1 MIKYKNYGID
11 VRHKLN
17 GGGFQA
23 AYKAPRANG
32 AREGDDKNFQWICV
46 GQIFKTEE
54 EVKAFIDQRMLLK

>member
-11 VRHKLN
+11 VRHKGN

-32 AREGDDKNFQWICV
+32 TREGDAKNFQWICF
-46 GQIFKTEE
+46 GMIFETEE
-54 EVKAFIDQRMLLK
+54 AVKAFIDQRSLK